1 MHHDTPW
8 DREILEK
15 LERIRK
21 NDESIGIIEMLK
33 QNNKYEKAWKIRR

>member
-1 MHHDTPW
+1 MHPDTQW
-8 DREILEK
+8 NRYILEK